1 MKDDP
6 YVKLRP
12 LLPALPVFRAVARQG
27 NFTRAASVLHLTHG
41 AVSRAVAQLEDR
53 LGVTLYLR
61 HARHVTLTPEGER
74 LLRSTELVL
83 DELSETVAAIQ
94 PAGVAQCIRLSCE
107 PTLAMRWLMPRLG
120 EWQRLHPHPAVVLHT
135 AGGPVDFSTRQYD
148 MAIRRLDFP
157 LPADVMVVPLCPEW
171 AGPVC
176 APDYWQ
182 SVDQCLERACWLHS
196 QTRPSAWADWCQGA
210 DQPEVAA
217 QHQSLAHFYFVLQA
231 ALDRLGMAIGSWP
244 LVIDDVQAGR
254 LCAPLGWLPTP
265 VEYGVILPQ
274 AVYQRD
280 EVQPLL
286 AQLQRWA
293 RVLASPP
300 EAEI

>member
-1 MKDDP
+1 MNSDP
-6 YVKLRP
+6 YLKLRP

-41 AVSRAVAQLEDR
+41 AVSRAVAQLEER
-53 LGVTLYLR
+53 LGVTLCQR

-74 LLRSTELVL
+74 LLRSVELML
-83 DELSETVAAIQ
+83 DELSDTLEAIQ
-94 PAGVAQCIRLSCE
+94 PSEAIKTLRLSCE

-120 EWQRLHPHPAVVLHT
+120 EWQRYHPHPAVVLHT
-135 AGGPVDFSTRQYD
+135 AGGAVDFSSRQYD

-157 LPADVMVVPLCPEW
+157 LPADVMVIPLCPEW

-182 SVDQCLERACWLHS
+182 SVDQQLDQACWLHS
-196 QTRPSAWADWCQGA
+196 QTRPSAWADWCQSA
-210 DQPEVAA
+210 SQPELAG

-231 ALDRLGMAIGSWP
+231 ALDRLGIAIGSWP
-244 LVIDDVQAGR
+244 LVIDDLQAGR
-254 LCAPLGWLPTP
+254 LCAPFGLSPTD
-265 VEYGVILPQ
+265 VDYGVILPET
-274 AVYQRD
+274 VYQRD
-280 EVQPLL
+280 EAQVVL

-293 RVLASPP
+293 RVLSVVP
-300 EAEI
+300 EAL

>member
-1 MKDDP
+1 MTDDP
-6 YVKLRP
+6 YLKLRP
-12 LLPALPVFRAVARQG
+12 LLSALPVFRAVARQG

-41 AVSRAVAQLEDR
+41 AVSRAIAQLEAR
-53 LGVTLYLR
+53 LGVTLCVR

-74 LLRSTELVL
+74 LLSTTELML
-83 DELSETVAAIQ
+83 DELSDAVEAIQ
-94 PAGVAQCIRLSCE
+94 PTGGASSLRVSCE

-120 EWQRLHPHPAVVLHT
+120 EWQGYHPHPAVVLHT
-135 AGGPVDFSTRQYD
+135 AGGPVDFASRQYD

-157 LPADVMVVPLCPEW
+157 LPRDVMVVPLCPEW

-182 SVDQCLERACWLHS
+182 SVGQRLDQACWLHS
-196 QTRPSAWADWCQGA
+196 QTRPSAWADWCQGEG
-210 DQPEVAA
+210 QPEVAG

-231 ALDRLGMAIGSWP
+231 ALDRLGVAIGSWP
-244 LVIDDVQAGR
+244 LVIDDLQAGR
-254 LCAPLGWLPTP
+254 LCAPFGFAPTQ
-265 VEYGVILPQ
+265 VDYGVILPE

-280 EVQPLL
+280 EVQSFL

-293 RVLASPP
+293 SVLALPRG
-300 EAEI
+300 ER